1 VLALLPLSMT
11 MLFESEYNASNKTK
25 QIARISRDGINKL
38 KKYVIFSK
46 KKLETIS
53 DVLDVAN
60 RPLSQ
65 LCSWCQVSTAPFE
78 ISIVR
83 VQEEVEKEVEMRLPM
98 STTKVLNRHTQKQ

>member
-46 KKLETIS
+46 KK
-53 DVLDVAN
+53 ARN
-60 RPLSQ
+60 N
-65 LCSWCQVSTAPFE
+65 
-78 ISIVR
+78 
-83 VQEEVEKEVEMRLPM
+83 K
-98 STTKVLNRHTQKQ
+98 